1 MKEKDNK
8 KDFIDHVKERCIE
21 ATNMTE
27 EKAHEFAMLCW
38 KLGFTDS
45 DANQFLID
53 ENYKLYNRTKLLE
66 IEVLELEKDIK
77 TQTETIDT
85 LVDRGKT
92 LQTGVEL
99 YEGALEKACEH
110 LANLEVLVTGKDIKT
125 KNNWKQYFINEVVR
139 GNIGGEKND

>member
-1 MKEKDNK
+1 MKEKDSQ

-45 DANQFLID
+45 DTNQFLID

-66 IEVLELEKDIK
+66 TELKEQEK
-77 TQTETIDT
+77 TIDDLT
-85 LVDRGKT
+85 ERGKT
-92 LQTGVEL
+92 LKTGVDL
-99 YEGALEKACEH
+99 YESALEKACEF
-110 LANLEVLVTGKDIKT
+110 LEKAGSVMVGRELKT
-125 KNNWKQYFINEVVR
+125 KHTWKQSFINEVVR
-139 GNIGGEKND
+139 SGE

>member
-1 MKEKDNK
+1 MTEKDNK

-27 EKAHEFAMLCW
+27 EKAHEFAMTCW

-92 LQTGVEL
+92 LQTGVDL
-99 YEGALEKACEH
+99 YEGALEKACEF
-110 LANLEVLVTGKDIKT
+110 LERMDSAKAERELKT
-125 KNNWKQYFINEVVR
+125 KHIWKQSFINEVVR
-139 GNIGGEKND
+139 SGE

>member
-1 MKEKDNK
+1 MKEKDNR
-8 KDFIDHVKERCIE
+8 KDFINHVKERCIE

-27 EKAHEFAMLCW
+27 EKAHEFAMTCW

-45 DANQFLID
+45 EATQFLID

-92 LQTGVEL
+92 LQMGVEL
-99 YEGALEKACEH
+99 YESALEKACEK
-110 LANLEVLVTGKDIKT
+110 LSDDYASRTGVTVSI
-125 KNNWKQYFINEVVR
+125 KNNWKQFFINEVVR
-139 GNIGGEKND
+139 SGERR